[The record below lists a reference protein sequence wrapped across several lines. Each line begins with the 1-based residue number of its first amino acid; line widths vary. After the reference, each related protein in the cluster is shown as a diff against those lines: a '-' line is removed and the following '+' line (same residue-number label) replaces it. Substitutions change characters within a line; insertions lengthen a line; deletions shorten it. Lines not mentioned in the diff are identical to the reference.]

1 MTSWPCE
8 SFLPL
13 WLTTSRFSTPEGG
26 ASAQRTRT
34 LETAV
39 HLRTPKAEA
48 VGAGGERRRGR
59 RQQGGGGREGGGRW
73 RVKAVSGV
81 LGTSRGAAG
90 GTRCSLW
97 GEKAVMGKESKGK
110 RTKKRRAE
118 SPTACPGIPT
128 RGPPT
133 TFGTPRLEVA
143 LMRPWAQPKP
153 QELSTHLPLLCHPRP
168 HPFFFF
174 TFTHLFFFFFNAC
187 TPDFSTDSALI
198 RETKTLCDSAT
209 FWKTKGT
216 LLITN

>member
-48 VGAGGERRRGR
+48 VGAGRERWRGR

-90 GTRCSLW
+90 GTRRSLW
-97 GEKAVMGKESKGK
+97 GEKAVMGEGKQREADEEAKGGVSHCLPWDSDEGTTHDLWDTPTQG
-110 RTKKRRAE
+110 RPYEAMGTTEAPRAKYT
-118 SPTACPGIPT
+118 P
-128 RGPPT
+128 PPT
-133 TFGTPRLEVA
+133 
-143 LMRPWAQPKP
+143 
-153 QELSTHLPLLCHPRP
+153 LPPP
-168 HPFFFF
+168 APPFFFSPSP
-174 TFTHLFFFFFNAC
+174 TFFFFFLM
-187 TPDFSTDSALI
+187 PALPI
-198 RETKTLCDSAT
+198 SVQTQL
-209 FWKTKGT
+209 W
-216 LLITN
+216 